1 MITISGL
8 TTRQKTLM
16 ELMWQCQTMEQLQTL
31 IKALPTRADQRDAV
45 SLVQI
50 ATLEGLEEEGVLD
63 QFEQQ
68 ARDILVDIAG
78 R

>member
-50 ATLEGLEEEGVLD
+50 ATLEGLEEEGELD
-63 QFEQQ
+63 RWEGAACEAIDR
-68 ARDILVDIAG
+68 AR
-78 R
+78 